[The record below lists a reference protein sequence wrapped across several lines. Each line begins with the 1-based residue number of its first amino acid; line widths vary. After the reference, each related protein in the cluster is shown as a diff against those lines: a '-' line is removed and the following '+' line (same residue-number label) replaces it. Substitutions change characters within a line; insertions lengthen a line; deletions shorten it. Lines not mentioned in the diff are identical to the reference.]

1 MAKTAPL
8 SLREEEILRTV
19 RYYRYITTQD
29 IIALYFTP
37 SVKKYAQ
44 ALMAKL
50 AGNEDLDTHNYL
62 CRFTLPSVHKRA
74 QEKVYV
80 LGSAGRRVLKTMGL
94 SVDWYFRPHK
104 LKFLSYSY
112 IIHNLILT
120 RFLVACEKWTRDH
133 PTYSLSDKRICYELS
148 GKVIPDAWVM
158 FTEET
163 KDGIYD
169 QAIMFEIDRGM
180 EARDKFRQH
189 VLGRIDYFQ
198 SGEYK
203 KTFNTNT
210 ACVAYATTG
219 QLPEYREARRKA
231 MCAMIMQV
239 LKERRLENWAGVFKV
254 TSLEFHTLYDNALL
268 EDEVWYRP
276 DSPKPRSLFYQ

>member
-1 MAKTAPL
+1 
-8 SLREEEILRTV
+8 
-19 RYYRYITTQD
+19 
-29 IIALYFTP
+29 
-37 SVKKYAQ
+37 
-44 ALMAKL
+44 
-50 AGNEDLDTHNYL
+50 
-62 CRFTLPSVHKRA
+62 
-74 QEKVYV
+74 
-80 LGSAGRRVLKTMGL
+80 
-94 SVDWYFRPHK
+94 
-104 LKFLSYSY
+104 
-112 IIHNLILT
+112 
-120 RFLVACEKWTRDH
+120 VACEKWARDH
-133 PTYSLSDKRICYELS
+133 PTYSLTEKRICYELA

-163 KDGIYD
+163 QDGIYD

-231 MCAMIMQV
+231 MCSMIMQV
-239 LKERRLENWAGVFKV
+239 LKERRLENWARVFKV
-254 TSLEFHTLYDNALL
+254 TSLEFHTLYDNSLF
-268 EDEVWYRP
+268 EEEVWYRP
-276 DSPKPRSLFYQ
+276 DSPKPLSLFAQ